1 MESWYVIQ
9 PQPTMNGG
17 FENDEWDSYV
27 ADAFDEVLT
36 ETRLGQ
42 TVYLCNGLYD
52 AETELFEIEYE
63 TQAVIQN
70 VTPDAYTQGWK
81 RQILTRISDMLAN
94 YKYVKVKDTK
104 GNWQIYLIMTM
115 PDTNQIYTKA
125 PIHECNYVLKWQ
137 NSSGKVLSYPCS
149 IENAS
154 QYNTGEN
161 SVNSVMRTGFS
172 QLMAWLSFDE
182 NTLKIGRTN
191 RFFVDYDKTSPLV
204 YRTTSM
210 NHVDYSYNENRIIR
224 IVLTEDE
231 YNPDVDNV
239 ELWLCDYIDPE
250 SVPAPTEPIEV
261 IYAGLPEIR
270 IGGRKT
276 FKVDSE
282 AAITFSLVG
291 TDAVISKLRINQE
304 NNQCVVWVEND
315 STIVGNHFKLLAQSD
330 ADQSELL
337 VSIKGVV

>member
-1 MESWYVIQ
+1 MQ

-27 ADAFDEVLT
+27 TDAFDEVLT

-115 PDTNQIYTKA
+115 PDTNQIYTKV

-137 NSSGKVLSYPCS
+137 DSSGKVLSYPCS

-161 SVNSVMRTGFS
+161 SVNSVIRTGFS

-250 SVPAPTEPIEV
+250 NIPTPTEPIEV
-261 IYAGLPEIR
+261 TYTGLPEIR

-282 AAITFSLVG
+282 TAITFSLVG

-315 STIVGNHFKLLAQSD
+315 SSLVGNHFKLLAQSD

-337 VSIKGVV
+337 VSIKGVM

>member
-27 ADAFDEVLT
+27 TDAFDEVLT
-36 ETRLGQ
+36 KTRLGQ

-137 NSSGKVLSYPCS
+137 DSSGKVLSYPCS

-250 SVPAPTEPIEV
+250 NIPTPTKPIEV
-261 IYAGLPEIR
+261 TYTGLSEIR

-282 AAITFSLVG
+282 TAITFSLVG

-315 STIVGNHFKLLAQSD
+315 SSLVGNHFKLLAQSD
-330 ADQSELL
+330 TDQSELL
-337 VSIKGVV
+337 VSIKGVM

>member
-27 ADAFDEVLT
+27 PDAFDEVLT

-81 RQILTRISDMLAN
+81 RQILTRISDTLAN

-137 NSSGKVLSYPCS
+137 DSSGKVLSYPCS

-239 ELWLCDYIDPE
+239 ELWLCDYMDPE
-250 SVPAPTEPIEV
+250 SVPVPTEPIEV

-282 AAITFSLVG
+282 TAITFSLVG
-291 TDAVISKLRINQE
+291 TDSVISKLRINQE

-315 STIVGNHFKLLAQSD
+315 SSIVGNHFKLLAQSD

-337 VSIKGVV
+337 VSIKGVM

>member
-1 MESWYVIQ
+1 MQ

-27 ADAFDEVLT
+27 TDAFDEVLT

-125 PIHECNYVLKWQ
+125 TIHECNYVLKWQ
-137 NSSGKVLSYPCS
+137 DSSGKVLSYPCS

-250 SVPAPTEPIEV
+250 SVPVPTEPIEV
-261 IYAGLPEIR
+261 IYVGLPEIR

-282 AAITFSLVG
+282 TAITFSLVG
-291 TDAVISKLRINQE
+291 TDAVIGKLRMNQE

-315 STIVGNHFKLLAQSD
+315 FSLVGNHFKLLAQSD

>member
-9 PQPTMNGG
+9 PQPTINGG

-27 ADAFDEVLT
+27 TDAFDEVLT
-36 ETRLGQ
+36 ETKLGQ

-52 AETELFEIEYE
+52 AETELFEVEYE
-63 TQAVIQN
+63 TQAVVQN

-81 RQILTRISDMLAN
+81 RQILTRISDMLAD

-125 PIHECNYVLKWQ
+125 PIHECNYILKWQ
-137 NSSGKVLSYPCS
+137 DSTGKVFSYPCS

-172 QLMAWLSFDE
+172 QLMAWMSFDE

-250 SVPAPTEPIEV
+250 NIPTPTEPIEV
-261 IYAGLPEIR
+261 TYVGLPEIR
-270 IGGRKT
+270 MGGRKT

-282 AAITFSLVG
+282 TAITFSLVG

-315 STIVGNHFKLLAQSD
+315 SSLVGNHFKLLAQSD

-337 VSIKGVV
+337 VSIKGVM